1 MLLLGQ
7 LAKIQ
12 GLKGEFLFHAI
23 MDDPDRLPDIQGL
36 VLAPPELDLQ
46 HAEPVAPA
54 RQVKLRG
61 FRWHQE
67 RPCVALQDVPDRTTA
82 EALKGWALW
91 MPEDQAS
98 LEDGE
103 TFRHDWIGCQ
113 VLVGDQIVGE
123 VIRLDPSPTGYDMVI
138 MRDLRPGRTGQRD
151 IPYIKAWFQLDLPNR
166 KVHLDPP
173 PGLLEL
179 DRLKD

>member
-1 MLLLGQ
+1 M
-7 LAKIQ
+7 
-12 GLKGEFLFHAI
+12 
-23 MDDPDRLPDIQGL
+23 
-36 VLAPPELDLQ
+36 
-46 HAEPVAPA
+46 
-54 RQVKLRG
+54 
-61 FRWHQE
+61 
-67 RPCVALQDVPDRTTA
+67 ALQDVPDRTTA